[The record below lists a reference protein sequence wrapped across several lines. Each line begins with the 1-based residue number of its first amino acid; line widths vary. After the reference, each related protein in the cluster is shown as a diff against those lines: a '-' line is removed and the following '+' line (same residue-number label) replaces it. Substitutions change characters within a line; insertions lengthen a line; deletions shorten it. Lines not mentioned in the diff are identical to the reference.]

1 MTRILRSCLARWKCG
16 NRIATRNR
24 LPYRNRI
31 ILVCICWEWGRRNAY
46 YRIGLNKP
54 KLTISQKTSNCSEAW
69 VKIKIEGKME
79 HWFIGDD
86 VNDTQHIIEVRCA
99 TCEPHPSISL
109 LRLDHDYR
117 PFIVVNTYSGRPMR
131 RPKRNI
137 NCSATTTSCCR
148 DSLYISFAEIG
159 WNDWILQPPGYH
171 AYFCRGS
178 CASAASITL
187 SDAYY
192 NTAIRVSLMSRP
204 FVSCTYF
211 ECIRICF
218 RYDWLLSC
226 KLHNCNTCVFYL
238 QLPFNPYRKSCTRTR
253 AKVSTWCH
261 VVRPPNFRLFSCS
274 IRTATIQWRS
284 KLYPAWWWSHADA
297 CDGISET
304 YGNLSLLGHQTDDCI
319 SIQQQITQHLFT
331 CQHSSTRLKIGTQQ
345 FRLQW
350 NGLNE
355 NV

>member
-1 MTRILRSCLARWKCG
+1 
-16 NRIATRNR
+16 
-24 LPYRNRI
+24 
-31 ILVCICWEWGRRNAY
+31 
-46 YRIGLNKP
+46 
-54 KLTISQKTSNCSEAW
+54 
-69 VKIKIEGKME
+69 ME

-192 NTAIRVSLMSRP
+192 NTAIRVSSMLQHILSVFGYASDMNGCYLVNCIIVIRVFLSVIAIQSVQKVMYTDKGKSLDLVP
-204 FVSCTYF
+204 CCTPTKF
-211 ECIRICF
+211 
-218 RYDWLLSC
+218 SS
-226 KLHNCNTCVFYL
+226 L
-238 QLPFNPYRKSCTRTR
+238 QL
-253 AKVSTWCH
+253 
-261 VVRPPNFRLFSCS
+261 
-274 IRTATIQWRS
+274 
-284 KLYPAWWWSHADA
+284 LY
-297 CDGISET
+297 
-304 YGNLSLLGHQTDDCI
+304 TD
-319 SIQQQITQHLFT
+319 SNN
-331 CQHSSTRLKIGTQQ
+331 SVTQQ
-345 FRLQW
+345 TLP
-350 NGLNE
+350 GMVVE
-355 NV
+355 SCGCM